1 MSCYMDSIDLFD
13 FQERAVLKLL
23 ELTSCSKKQV
33 ITVKAPTGSGKTI
46 ILLKFIDNYLFSSS
60 KKTAFIWLCPG
71 RGDLEEQSR
80 RKMLRLLKNRRAQ
93 NLTEALAE
101 GFSDG
106 STTFINWE
114 LVTKIGN
121 KAVAEGERKNLF
133 DCIKDAHRNKIN
145 FIIIIDEEH
154 SNNTYKAQNVIDVFS
169 ADFIIRMSATASKNS
184 RYEFY
189 EIDEHDVIDSGLIT
203 KAIYVNEGMQSSQ
216 EIGNDYDYLLDLADK
231 KRKEILQN
239 YILIER
245 NINPLVLIQFPNGYP
260 DTIAQ
265 VEKKLEEMGYTYG
278 NGMVSKWMSEDRRDL
293 PDNLTD
299 NDASPAFLLMKQA
312 ISTGWDCPRAKI
324 LVKLREG
331 MNEQFEIQT
340 IGRIRRMPE
349 ARHYDDD
356 LLDFCFVYT
365 FDKKWKDGLLK
376 CLDKAYEM
384 RRLILKEKCRGFTLK
399 KQMRN
404 LDLCMVG
411 EREVLEKVYSY
422 FVNKYHLSADK
433 AQNMRIL
440 QESGY
445 IFRDTLSS
453 EILHGEY
460 VLTEAVGEKNAEHV
474 SVYRKVDTHLHGID
488 LLHSVDILKS
498 VLGLSSEKMK
508 LVLERLF
515 RTERNLPKKIV
526 ALDTKD
532 FYAFIINNLKKLKGD
547 FEKITANVVKQLP
560 LTYYEPKLTSFHLP
574 EQDFFRYDP
583 SVKSEIAYSLNA
595 YEDYTSGFNTLLLRS
610 IPEQLF
616 ERFCENNNNVDWFY
630 KNGDTGKQYFSIV
643 YLDALNKQWLFYP
656 DYIVRM
662 RDGTIWIIEAKGG
675 QVLNRSKNIDI
686 QIENK
691 FNAFKLY
698 AEKFSLN
705 WGFVRDMDN
714 NLYINNTEFV
724 LDMNDS
730 HWRPIKEL
738 L

>member
-1 MSCYMDSIDLFD
+1 MDSIDLFD

-324 LVKLREG
+324 LVKRG
-331 MNEQFEIQT
+331 NE
-340 IGRIRRMPE
+340 
-349 ARHYDDD
+349 
-356 LLDFCFVYT
+356 
-365 FDKKWKDGLLK
+365 
-376 CLDKAYEM
+376 
-384 RRLILKEKCRGFTLK
+384 
-399 KQMRN
+399 
-404 LDLCMVG
+404 
-411 EREVLEKVYSY
+411 
-422 FVNKYHLSADK
+422 
-433 AQNMRIL
+433 
-440 QESGY
+440 
-445 IFRDTLSS
+445 
-453 EILHGEY
+453 
-460 VLTEAVGEKNAEHV
+460 
-474 SVYRKVDTHLHGID
+474 
-488 LLHSVDILKS
+488 
-498 VLGLSSEKMK
+498 
-508 LVLERLF
+508 
-515 RTERNLPKKIV
+515 RTV
-526 ALDTKD
+526 
-532 FYAFIINNLKKLKGD
+532 
-547 FEKITANVVKQLP
+547 
-560 LTYYEPKLTSFHLP
+560 
-574 EQDFFRYDP
+574 
-583 SVKSEIAYSLNA
+583 
-595 YEDYTSGFNTLLLRS
+595 
-610 IPEQLF
+610 
-616 ERFCENNNNVDWFY
+616 
-630 KNGDTGKQYFSIV
+630 
-643 YLDALNKQWLFYP
+643 
-656 DYIVRM
+656 
-662 RDGTIWIIEAKGG
+662 
-675 QVLNRSKNIDI
+675 
-686 QIENK
+686 
-691 FNAFKLY
+691 
-698 AEKFSLN
+698 
-705 WGFVRDMDN
+705 
-714 NLYINNTEFV
+714 
-724 LDMNDS
+724 
-730 HWRPIKEL
+730 
-738 L
+738 